1 MIGVFL
7 LENFQEALTGEHV
20 DSASAR
26 VVEQVVRTTCNFTG
40 RDFLPSFRVE
50 DKQSRRPPA
59 SHEEPVMSFV
69 ERHREIVFGGSNGP
83 TGQDGALDSINDFD
97 LLLVRNVHEKT
108 SSRFL
113 KAKRFRMGV
122 DDDVPNLLPVGI
134 QKPKPSRALL
144 SFPQLFRPGVSDDH
158 TLAAGVV
165 ANVVG
170 VIGELHSRKD
180 LKCGPIEDLRDA
192 VKAAGDEQPVG
203 GGVVKHSLWLSQIG
217 NRAHALARFQ
227 VDHLERMV
235 VHSGHEEALAFHV
248 DAGMIDAAFDVRQGN
263 MGFQRQGLGLL
274 AGGRAARNE
283 QCCKNQ

>member
-1 MIGVFL
+1 MTLWFRLEPPSSRSRQHWCSMMQGVGAHASACLIHSDFGVLLTLFLYSREKFPPFGDKEAGLCAGWCRVARNPVIVIGVFL

-20 DSASAR
+20 DSASGR

-97 LLLVRNVHEKT
+97 LLLVWNVHEKT
-108 SSRFL
+108 SPRFL
-113 KAKRFRMGV
+113 KAKRFRMRV

-144 SFPQLFRPGVSDDH
+144 SFPELLCPGVSHDH
-158 TLAAGVV
+158 SLAPGIE

-170 VIGELHSRKD
+170 VIGELQSRKH

-192 VKAAGDEQPVG
+192 IKAAGDE
-203 GGVVKHSLWLSQIG
+203 
-217 NRAHALARFQ
+217 
-227 VDHLERMV
+227 
-235 VHSGHEEALAFHV
+235 
-248 DAGMIDAAFDVRQGN
+248 
-263 MGFQRQGLGLL
+263 
-274 AGGRAARNE
+274 
-283 QCCKNQ
+283 